1 MGENTEFLKNS
12 AAKTRILFRGL
23 FAAAILIVIVILAAC
38 FLTWRVNQDV
48 NSISVSTDKQEYQVG
63 DIVRISIQN
72 SGDGSVDIYCL
83 ESCAL
88 GNFPTTVEK
97 SVDGAWQYFAGFC
110 PSIEPLF
117 GNRVYKGDYIRHTLP
132 AKSSFE
138 LEISNFESLRLTQGE
153 RLRVVYYAGFSK
165 RPIYSNE
172 FSVGP

>member
-72 SGDGSVDIYCL
+72 SGDRSMDIYCPMW
-83 ESCAL
+83 CAR
-88 GNFPTTVEK
+88 
-97 SVDGAWQYFAGFC
+97 
-110 PSIEPLF
+110 SIRSRPQ
-117 GNRVYKGDYIRHTLP
+117 NCIDKVYT
-132 AKSSFE
+132 
-138 LEISNFESLRLTQGE
+138 E
-153 RLRVVYYAGFSK
+153 RYTFL
-165 RPIYSNE
+165 
-172 FSVGP
+172 